1 MIGEQYIMRKLFI
14 IVLFTISLIFG
25 STTVVNLTGVAE
37 SSLVKIEWQTTV
49 ETSIKEFIVEKS
61 SNNITFESFT
71 TETPKGS
78 NSSYA
83 IIDSNPYSK
92 STTLYYRI
100 VTVDYDGSK
109 KISDSISATINSAG
123 ISATWGSIKAMFR

>member
-1 MIGEQYIMRKLFI
+1 MRRSFI
-14 IVLFTISLIFG
+14 IVLIAFSFIFG
-25 STTVVNLTGVAE
+25 STTIVNLTGVTE
-37 SSLVKIEWQTTV
+37 GSLVKIQWQTTA
-49 ETSIKEFIVEKS
+49 ETNIKEFIIEKS

-83 IIDSNPYSK
+83 IIDSNAYSK

-100 VTVDYDGSK
+100 IVEDYDGT
-109 KISDSISATINSAG
+109 KITSEVVSVTISADI
-123 ISATWGSIKAMFR
+123 IPATWGSIKAMFR

>member
-1 MIGEQYIMRKLFI
+1 MRRSFI
-14 IVLFTISLIFG
+14 IILVAFSLIFS
-25 STTVVNLTGVAE
+25 STSVVNLTVVTEG
-37 SSLVKIEWQTTV
+37 SLVKIQWQTTA
-49 ETSIKEFIVEKS
+49 ETNIKEFIIEKS

-83 IIDSNPYSK
+83 IIDSNAYSK

-100 VTVDYDGSK
+100 IVEDYDGT
-109 KISDSISATINSAG
+109 KITSEVVSVTISADI
-123 ISATWGSIKAMFR
+123 IPATWGSIKAMFR

>member
-1 MIGEQYIMRKLFI
+1 MKRVFI
-14 IVLFTISLIFG
+14 ILLFAVSLTFG
-25 STTVVNLTGVAE
+25 STSVVNLSGIADG
-37 SSLVKIEWQTTV
+37 SLVKIQWQTTA
-49 ETSIKEFIVEKS
+49 ETNVKEFIVEKS

-83 IIDSNPYSK
+83 IIDSNIYSK
-92 STTLYYRI
+92 NTTLYYRI
-100 VTVDYDGSK
+100 VVEDYDGTKVTSEVISV
-109 KISDSISATINSAG
+109 KISTAG

>member
-1 MIGEQYIMRKLFI
+1 MKR
-14 IVLFTISLIFG
+14 VLVILLLVFSLVFG
-25 STTVVNLTGVAE
+25 STSVINLSGVVDG
-37 SSLVKIEWQTTV
+37 SLVKIQWKTTA
-49 ETSIKEFIVEKS
+49 ETNVKEFIIEKS

-83 IIDSNPYSK
+83 IIDSNTYSK
-92 STTLYYRI
+92 NTTLYYRI
-100 VTVDYDGSK
+100 VVEDYDGTKVTSEVINVT
-109 KISDSISATINSAG
+109 ISTAG

>member
-1 MIGEQYIMRKLFI
+1 MKRLFI
-14 IVLFTISLIFG
+14 IILIIFSLAFSSTSVL
-25 STTVVNLTGVAE
+25 NLSGVAE
-37 SSLVKIEWQTTV
+37 SNLVKIQWQTSA
-49 ETSIKEFIVEKS
+49 ETNVKQFIIEKS
-61 SNNITFESFT
+61 SDNVIFESFT

-83 IIDSNPYSK
+83 IIDSSPYSK

-100 VTVDYDGSK
+100 IVEDYDGTKETSEA
-109 KISDSISATINSAG
+109 ISVIISTAG